1 MNWMK
6 NITSFRVLVIIMGL
20 IGKITVMRFILMSI

>member
-1 MNWMK
+1 MK

-20 IGKITVMRFILMSI
+20 IGKIIVMRFILMSM

>member
-1 MNWMK
+1 MK

-20 IGKITVMRFILMSI
+20 IGKITVMKFILMSM

>member
-1 MNWMK
+1 MK

-20 IGKITVMRFILMSI
+20 IGKIIVMKFILMSM

>member
-1 MNWMK
+1 MK

-20 IGKITVMRFILMSI
+20 IGKIIAIRFILMSM

>member
-1 MNWMK
+1 MK

-20 IGKITVMRFILMSI
+20 IGKIIVIRFILMSM

>member
-1 MNWMK
+1 MK

-20 IGKITVMRFILMSI
+20 IGKIIVIRFILMPM

>member
-1 MNWMK
+1 MK

-20 IGKITVMRFILMSI
+20 IGKITAMRFILMSM

>member
-1 MNWMK
+1 MK

-20 IGKITVMRFILMSI
+20 TGKITVMMFILMSM